1 LREAKA
7 TCLPAGRRGNLT
19 PTIKMTNQNH
29 TILVICGPTASGKTS
44 LAISVAKSLISSSS
58 PATAGLTPQHTVNL
72 LSADS
77 RQIYQGLDIVTGKD
91 LPSSLSPK
99 IHFFGLDLVQPDT
112 IFNLSDY
119 TQYARQVISD
129 SLSQKIPLIIVGGTG
144 LYLKAL
150 TSNLLTY
157 QVPPNRKLRT
167 VLEKLDLPSL
177 QKKLLEL
184 NPSKY
189 TSLNHSDLHNPRR
202 LIRAIEISSS
212 LPESGLQAPRHCQ
225 ERKRPACRQAGVAI
239 SLHPETKLSF
249 HWIGLRQDKEA
260 QSASIRQ
267 RVLERLDAGAID
279 EVKKLIKKYPD
290 KSLALFT
297 SLGVR
302 EIIDYLHQKI
312 SRDKLVELWTS
323 AEIDYARRQMVWF
336 QKQPEIIWYD
346 MSSRQNQ
353 KLVIKLAKI
362 FI

>member
-1 LREAKA
+1 
-7 TCLPAGRRGNLT
+7 
-19 PTIKMTNQNH
+19 MTNQNH
-29 TILVICGPTASGKTS
+29 TTLVICGPTASGKTS
-44 LAISVAKSLISSSS
+44 LAISIASVIASEARQSK
-58 PATAGLTPQHTVNL
+58 VNL

-77 RQIYQGLDIVTGKD
+77 RQIYQDLDIITGKD
-91 LPSSLSPK
+91 LPPSLSPK

-202 LIRAIEISSS
+202 LIRAIEISLS
-212 LPESGLQAPRHCQ
+212 LSPKESP
-225 ERKRPACRQAGVAI
+225 RQAVLRGNSLLDTQSSDI
-239 SLHPETKLSF
+239 SYN
-249 HWIGLRQDKEA
+249 WVGLKIDKETQQA
-260 QSASIRQ
+260 NIRE
-267 RVLERLDAGAID
+267 RVIERLKTGAVT
-279 EVKKLIKKYPD
+279 EVENLIQKYPHQN
-290 KSLALFT
+290 LPIFT
-297 SLGVR
+297 SLGVQ
-302 EIIDYLHQKI
+302 EI
-312 SRDKLVELWTS
+312 SRYLSRDISQKKLIDAWTS

-353 KLVIKLAKI
+353 KLAIKLAKI